1 MTHLAVGRALQESYV
16 QSSDKKLL
24 FFVIKFGFKS
34 YSISMREGDDLKA
47 KKRNRVLFLQGTL
60 CGVALTLL
68 LLLLAGFFLLNTGVE
83 VVLDS
88 EDIADAVGSQ
98 VTYYARRDLPRMIDT
113 AKLGI
118 PEIVRNE
125 MEGQLTST
133 RMEIAGF
140 IFTLPGELVQQLEGF
155 MMQNVENSVYQ
166 LLDGIDTSQ
175 LSTGIGETAALIVQ
189 NEMKE
194 SLHGQ
199 QFHIRVL
206 GPFELP
212 VTVYIR
218 Q

>member
-1 MTHLAVGRALQESYV
+1 MKV
-16 QSSDKKLL
+16 
-24 FFVIKFGFKS
+24 
-34 YSISMREGDDLKA
+34 
-47 KKRNRVLFLQGTL
+47 KKRNRTSFLQGTL
-60 CGVALTLL
+60 CGVAFTLL
-68 LLLLAGFFLLNTGVE
+68 LLVLVGVFLLNNGVE

-88 EDIADAVGSQ
+88 EDIVESVGMQ
-98 VTYYARRDLPRMIDT
+98 VTYYARRDLPRMIDS
-113 AKLGI
+113 AKAGI

-140 IFTLPGELVQQLEGF
+140 IFTLPHELVQQLEGF
-155 MMQNVENSVYQ
+155 MMLNVENSVYQ

-175 LSTGIGETAALIVQ
+175 LSVEIGEAAALIVEEQ
-189 NEMKE
+189 MSE

-199 QFHIRVL
+199 EFRINVF

>member
-1 MTHLAVGRALQESYV
+1 M
-16 QSSDKKLL
+16 
-24 FFVIKFGFKS
+24 KS
-34 YSISMREGDDLKA
+34 

-60 CGVALTLL
+60 CGVAVTLL
-68 LLLLAGFFLLNTGVE
+68 LLVLVGVFLLNNGVE

-88 EDIADAVGSQ
+88 EDIATSVGTQ
-98 VTYYARRDLPRMIDT
+98 VSYYARRDLPNMIES
-113 AKLGI
+113 AKAGI

-125 MEGQLTST
+125 MEGQLSST

-140 IFTLPGELVQQLEGF
+140 IFTLPVELVQQLEGF

-175 LSTGIGETAALIVQ
+175 LSTEIGDTAAWIVQ
-189 NEMKE
+189 EQMSE
-194 SLHGQ
+194 SLNGQ
-199 QFHIRVL
+199 EFHINII

-212 VTVYIR
+212 VTVYVH